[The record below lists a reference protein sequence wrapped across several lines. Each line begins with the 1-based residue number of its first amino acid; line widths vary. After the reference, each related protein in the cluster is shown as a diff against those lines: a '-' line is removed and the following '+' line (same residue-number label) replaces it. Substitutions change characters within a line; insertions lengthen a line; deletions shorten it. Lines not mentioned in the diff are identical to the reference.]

1 MGHMHN
7 CGVSDPAIPR
17 APLPLPRYVRA
28 AVIGPAS
35 GTGRH
40 DLLRQAM
47 AAGPLLDAMLEP
59 PEIETLTSEMLAV
72 NTPFLPQSEL

>member
-7 CGVSDPAIPR
+7 CGVSDPTIPR

-28 AVIGPAS
+28 AVIGPTS
-35 GTGRH
+35 DTGRH

-47 AAGPLLDAMLEP
+47 TADPQ
-59 PEIETLTSEMLAV
+59 TSEMLAV
-72 NTPFLPQSEL
+72 NVPFLPQFEL